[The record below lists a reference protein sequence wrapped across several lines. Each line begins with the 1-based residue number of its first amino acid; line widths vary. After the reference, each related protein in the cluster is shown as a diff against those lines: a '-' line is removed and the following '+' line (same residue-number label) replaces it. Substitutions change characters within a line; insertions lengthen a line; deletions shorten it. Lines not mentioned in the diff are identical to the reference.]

1 MEYQQIMNLLDN
13 VSNQPSQLEKRVKI
27 NDNQLGKYKTKSQI
41 KFKTIMLKQSSYDH
55 SDAFIS

>member
-1 MEYQQIMNLLDN
+1 MYQINHLNLK
-13 VSNQPSQLEKRVKI
+13 KRVKI

>member
-27 NDNQLGKYKTKSQI
+27 SDNQLGKY
-41 KFKTIMLKQSSYDH
+41 
-55 SDAFIS
+55 